1 MNYTGLVSVTHRD
14 LPADAVIELAVQAGL
29 DGIEWGGDVH
39 VPHGN
44 LAEAKR
50 VGCVTRAAGL
60 RISAYGS
67 YYRAGKSEPE
77 GLSFLSVLDTAE
89 ALQTPVIR
97 VWAGCDD
104 FEKVDDPA
112 RELVVDD
119 LRRIC
124 SMASSKNIIVAMEFH
139 AWTLN
144 NSPAGTSYLV
154 SRVAAPNLKTYWQPR
169 TGSTDSEALESILAV
184 KDHLLNVHVFNWIT
198 GRADQ
203 TLLVDAEKRWNPCVA
218 ELTQLPGDRFFS
230 IEFVKDNL
238 PENTL
243 KDAATLREWIGTD
256 IAADCAKMATP

>member
-14 LPADAVIELAVQAGL
+14 LSADAIVDLAVQAGL

-44 LAEAKR
+44 IPEAKR
-50 VGCVTRAAGL
+50 VGRVTRAAGV

-67 YYRAGKSEPE
+67 YYRAGKSETE

-89 ALQTPVIR
+89 ALQSPVVR

-104 FEKVDDPA
+104 FEKVDAEA
-112 RELVVDD
+112 RELVIED

-124 SMASSKNIIVAMEFH
+124 SMAASKNIIVAMEFH

-144 NSPAGTSYLV
+144 NSSEGTDYLIR
-154 SRVAAPNLKTYWQPR
+154 RVAAPNLKTYWQPR
-169 TGSTDSEALESILAV
+169 TGSTDDEALKSILAV
-184 KDHLLNVHVFNWIT
+184 KKHLLNVHVFNWIT

-203 TLLVDAEKRWNPCVA
+203 TLLADAEKRWNLFVA
-218 ELTQLPGDRFFS
+218 ELTRLPGDRFFS
-230 IEFVKDNL
+230 IEFVKDHL

-243 KDAATLREWIGTD
+243 KDAATLRQWIG
-256 IAADCAKMATP
+256 IAAR